1 MKKELLVKFREYGYS
16 SQRAVARALVEKGYY
31 QNICGTV
38 AFLNGVINGHRPAPS
53 KLVDGIV
60 ALCNGDPEI
69 SNLLNQ
75 PSSASL
81 EGRLELAFDELY
93 LSLKQQF
100 READKSTKMKMYIS
114 FEDYIKKNHQEE

>member
-16 SQRAVARALVEKGYY
+16 SQRAIARALVEKGHY
-31 QNICGTV
+31 QNIQSTTT
-38 AFLNGVINGHRPAPS
+38 FLNQVINGYRHAPS

-69 SNLLNQ
+69 STLLNQ
-75 PSSASL
+75 PSSVSL

-93 LSLKQQF
+93 LSLKKQF

-114 FEDYIKKNHQEE
+114 FEDYIKKNRQEE